1 MEGEYKVDVKR
12 ILGFRLKGNQ
22 AETPQGGREL
32 ANLPIGDI
40 RPNPSQ
46 MRQKIDGDDLAELAE
61 SIKSLGVIQP
71 IVVRPLEE
79 GYELVAGERRL
90 RAAKMAGLEFIPA
103 IVVDMDDLASS
114 LSALVENI
122 QRKDLSA
129 IEEARC
135 LADLLR
141 TTGWTQVELA
151 KRLGRSQ
158 AALANKLRLLQ
169 LDEDVQEMVVDGKLS
184 GRQARALLSL
194 PIEVQREVADMI
206 CRNEVKIEDLG
217 HTGRRRR
224 KKERLIELGQRG
236 ELGDILLQKLSE
248 VVQEAR
254 KSGIPVAWRI
264 KEFAHSRLVM
274 EITVDLKKDET
285 IDDSKSR

>member
-46 MRQKIDGDDLAELAE
+46 MRQKIDEDDLAELAE

-103 IVVDMDDLASS
+103 IVVNMDDVASS

-151 KRLGRSQ
+151 KKLGRSQ

-184 GRQARALLSL
+184 ERQARALLSL

-217 HTGRRRR
+217 RTGRRRR

>member
-12 ILGFRLKGNQ
+12 ILGFRVKENQ
-22 AETPQGGREL
+22 AEAPQGGREL

-46 MRQKIDGDDLAELAE
+46 MRQRIDEGDLAELAE
-61 SIKSLGVIQP
+61 SMKSLGVIQP
-71 IVVRPLEE
+71 IVVRPVEE

-103 IVVDMDDLASS
+103 IVINMDDLTSS

-169 LDEDVQEMVVDGKLS
+169 LDEGVQEMVVEGKLS
-184 GRQARALLSL
+184 ERQARALLSL
-194 PIEVQREVADMI
+194 PAETQREVADMI
-206 CRNEVKIEDLG
+206 CRNEVKIEDLER
-217 HTGRRRR
+217 TGRRSR
-224 KKERLIELGQRG
+224 KKERLIELGQKG

-285 IDDSKSR
+285 TDDSKSW

>member
-46 MRQKIDGDDLAELAE
+46 MRQKIDEDDLVELAE

-103 IVVDMDDLASS
+103 IVVNMDDLASS
-114 LSALVENI
+114 LSALVENV

-129 IEEARC
+129 VEEARC

-169 LDEDVQEMVVDGKLS
+169 LDEGVQEMVVDGKLS
-184 GRQARALLSL
+184 ERQARALLSL
-194 PIEVQREVADMI
+194 PIEAQREVADMI

-217 HTGRRRR
+217 RTGRRRR
-224 KKERLIELGQRG
+224 KKERLIELGPEG

-285 IDDSKSR
+285 TDDSKSR

>member
-46 MRQKIDGDDLAELAE
+46 MRQKIDGDDLTELAE

-103 IVVDMDDLASS
+103 IVVNMDDLASS

-129 IEEARC
+129 VEEARC

-184 GRQARALLSL
+184 ERQARALLSL

-274 EITVDLKKDET
+274 EIAVDLKKDET
-285 IDDSKSR
+285 IDDSKS

>member
-46 MRQKIDGDDLAELAE
+46 MRQKIDGDDLTELAE

-103 IVVDMDDLASS
+103 IVVNMDDLASS

-184 GRQARALLSL
+184 ERQARALLSL

>member
-46 MRQKIDGDDLAELAE
+46 MRQKIDGDDLTELAE

-184 GRQARALLSL
+184 ERQARALLSL

-285 IDDSKSR
+285 IDDSKS

>member
-46 MRQKIDGDDLAELAE
+46 MRQKIDGDDLTELAE

-103 IVVDMDDLASS
+103 IVVNMDDLASS

-184 GRQARALLSL
+184 ERQARALLSL

-206 CRNEVKIEDLG
+206 CRNEVKIEDLER
-217 HTGRRRR
+217 TGRRRR

>member
-1 MEGEYKVDVKR
+1 VEGEYKVDVKR

-46 MRQKIDGDDLAELAE
+46 MRQKIDEDDLVELAE

-103 IVVDMDDLASS
+103 IVVNMDDLASS
-114 LSALVENI
+114 LSALVENV

-129 IEEARC
+129 VEEARC

-169 LDEDVQEMVVDGKLS
+169 LDEGVQEMVVDGKLS
-184 GRQARALLSL
+184 ERQARALLSL
-194 PIEVQREVADMI
+194 PIEAQREVADMI

-217 HTGRRRR
+217 RTGRRRR
-224 KKERLIELGQRG
+224 KKERLIELGPEG

-285 IDDSKSR
+285 TDDSKSR

>member
-151 KRLGRSQ
+151 KKLGRSQ

-184 GRQARALLSL
+184 ERQARALLSL

-217 HTGRRRR
+217 RTGRRRR
-224 KKERLIELGQRG
+224 KKERLIELGPEG

>member
-1 MEGEYKVDVKR
+1 VEGEYKVDVKR

-46 MRQKIDGDDLAELAE
+46 MRQKIDEDGLAELAE

-103 IVVDMDDLASS
+103 IVVNMDDLASS

-135 LADLLR
+135 LADLLQA
-141 TTGWTQVELA
+141 TGWTQVELA

-184 GRQARALLSL
+184 ERQARALLSL
-194 PIEVQREVADMI
+194 PIEAQREVADMI
-206 CRNEVKIEDLG
+206 CRNEVKIEDLE

-224 KKERLIELGQRG
+224 KKERLIELSPEG

>member
-22 AETPQGGREL
+22 AEIPQGGREL

-46 MRQKIDGDDLAELAE
+46 MRQKIDEDDLAELAE

-103 IVVDMDDLASS
+103 IVVNMDDVASS

-184 GRQARALLSL
+184 ERQARALLSL
-194 PIEVQREVADMI
+194 PIEAQREVADMI
-206 CRNEVKIEDLG
+206 CRNEVKIEDLE

-285 IDDSKSR
+285 IDDSKS

>member
-1 MEGEYKVDVKR
+1 VEGEYKVDVKR
-12 ILGFRLKGNQ
+12 ILGFRLKENQ
-22 AETPQGGREL
+22 AEAPKGGREL

-46 MRQKIDGDDLAELAE
+46 MRQRIDEGDLAELAE

-71 IVVRPLEE
+71 IVVRPVEE

-103 IVVDMDDLASS
+103 IVINMDDLTSG

-169 LDEDVQEMVVDGKLS
+169 LDEGVQEMVVEGKLS
-184 GRQARALLSL
+184 ERQARALLSL
-194 PIEVQREVADMI
+194 PAETQREVADMI
-206 CRNEVKIEDLG
+206 CRNEVKIEDLER
-217 HTGRRRR
+217 TGRRSR
-224 KKERLIELGQRG
+224 KKERLIELGQKG

-285 IDDSKSR
+285 TDDSKSR

>member
-46 MRQKIDGDDLAELAE
+46 MRQKIDEDDLVELAE

-151 KRLGRSQ
+151 KKLGRSQ

-184 GRQARALLSL
+184 ERQARALLSL

-217 HTGRRRR
+217 RTGRRRR

>member
-1 MEGEYKVDVKR
+1 VEGEYKVDVKR

-151 KRLGRSQ
+151 KKLGRSQ

-184 GRQARALLSL
+184 ERQARALLSL

-217 HTGRRRR
+217 RTGRRRR

-285 IDDSKSR
+285 TDDSKSR

>member
-151 KRLGRSQ
+151 KKLGRSQ

-184 GRQARALLSL
+184 ERQARALLSL

>member
-1 MEGEYKVDVKR
+1 VEGEYKVDVKR

-151 KRLGRSQ
+151 KKLGRSQ

-184 GRQARALLSL
+184 ERQARALLSL

-217 HTGRRRR
+217 RTGRRRR

>member
-103 IVVDMDDLASS
+103 IVVNMDDLASS

-184 GRQARALLSL
+184 ERQARALLSL
-194 PIEVQREVADMI
+194 PIEAQREVADMI
-206 CRNEVKIEDLG
+206 CRNEVKIEDLE

-285 IDDSKSR
+285 IDDSKS

>member
-46 MRQKIDGDDLAELAE
+46 MRQKIDEDDLVELAE

-103 IVVDMDDLASS
+103 IVVNMDDLASS
-114 LSALVENI
+114 LSALVENV

-129 IEEARC
+129 VEEARC
-135 LADLLR
+135 LVDLLR

-169 LDEDVQEMVVDGKLS
+169 LDEGVQEMVVDGKLS
-184 GRQARALLSL
+184 ERQARALLSL
-194 PIEVQREVADMI
+194 PIEAQREVADMI

-217 HTGRRRR
+217 RTGRRRR
-224 KKERLIELGQRG
+224 KKERLIELGPEG

-285 IDDSKSR
+285 TDDSKSR

>member
-1 MEGEYKVDVKR
+1 VEGEYKVDVKR
-12 ILGFRLKGNQ
+12 ILGFRVKENQ
-22 AETPQGGREL
+22 AEAPQGGREL

-46 MRQKIDGDDLAELAE
+46 MRQRIDEGDLAELAE
-61 SIKSLGVIQP
+61 SMKSLGVIQP
-71 IVVRPLEE
+71 IVVRPVEE

-103 IVVDMDDLASS
+103 IVINMDDLTSS

-169 LDEDVQEMVVDGKLS
+169 LDEGVQEMVVEGKLS
-184 GRQARALLSL
+184 ERQARALLSL
-194 PIEVQREVADMI
+194 PAETQREVADMI
-206 CRNEVKIEDLG
+206 CRNEVKIEDLER
-217 HTGRRRR
+217 TGRRSR
-224 KKERLIELGQRG
+224 KKERLIELGQKG

-285 IDDSKSR
+285 TDDSKSW

>member
-103 IVVDMDDLASS
+103 IVVNMDDVASS

-129 IEEARC
+129 VEEARC
-135 LADLLR
+135 LADLLQ

-169 LDEDVQEMVVDGKLS
+169 LDEDVQEMVVDGKL
-184 GRQARALLSL
+184 
-194 PIEVQREVADMI
+194 
-206 CRNEVKIEDLG
+206 
-217 HTGRRRR
+217 
-224 KKERLIELGQRG
+224 
-236 ELGDILLQKLSE
+236 
-248 VVQEAR
+248 
-254 KSGIPVAWRI
+254 
-264 KEFAHSRLVM
+264 
-274 EITVDLKKDET
+274 
-285 IDDSKSR
+285 

>member
-1 MEGEYKVDVKR
+1 VEGEYKVDVKR
-12 ILGFRLKGNQ
+12 ILGFRLKENQ
-22 AETPQGGREL
+22 AEAPKGGREL

-46 MRQKIDGDDLAELAE
+46 MRQRIDEGDLAELAE
-61 SIKSLGVIQP
+61 SMKSLGVIQP
-71 IVVRPLEE
+71 IVVRPVEE

-103 IVVDMDDLASS
+103 IVINMDDLTSS

-141 TTGWTQVELA
+141 ATGWTQVELA

-169 LDEDVQEMVVDGKLS
+169 LDEGVQEMVVEGKLS
-184 GRQARALLSL
+184 ERQARALLSL
-194 PIEVQREVADMI
+194 PAETQREVADMI
-206 CRNEVKIEDLG
+206 CRNEVKIEDIER
-217 HTGRRRR
+217 TGRRSR
-224 KKERLIELGQRG
+224 KKERLIELGQKG

-285 IDDSKSR
+285 TDDSKSL

>member
-151 KRLGRSQ
+151 KKLGRSQ

-184 GRQARALLSL
+184 ERQARALLSL

-217 HTGRRRR
+217 RTGRRRR

>member
-22 AETPQGGREL
+22 VETPQVEREL
-32 ANLPIGDI
+32 ANLPIGEI

-46 MRQKIDGDDLAELAE
+46 MRQRIDEDDLAELTE

-71 IVVRPLEE
+71 IVVRPVEE

-103 IVVDMDDLASS
+103 IVINMDDLTSS

-169 LDEDVQEMVVDGKLS
+169 LDEGVQEMVVEGKLS
-184 GRQARALLSL
+184 ERQARALLSL
-194 PIEVQREVADMI
+194 PAETQREVADMI
-206 CRNEVKIEDLG
+206 CRNEVKIEDLE

-224 KKERLIELGQRG
+224 KKERLIELGQKG

-274 EITVDLKKDET
+274 EITVDLKNDET
-285 IDDSKSR
+285 TDDSKSR

>member
-22 AETPQGGREL
+22 VETPQVEKEL
-32 ANLPIGDI
+32 ANLPIGEI

-46 MRQKIDGDDLAELAE
+46 MRQRIDEDDLAELTE

-71 IVVRPLEE
+71 IVVRPVEE

-103 IVVDMDDLASS
+103 IVINMDDLTSS

-169 LDEDVQEMVVDGKLS
+169 LDEGVQEMVVEGKLS
-184 GRQARALLSL
+184 ERQARALLSL
-194 PIEVQREVADMI
+194 PAETQREVADMI
-206 CRNEVKIEDLG
+206 CRNEVKIEDLE

-224 KKERLIELGQRG
+224 KKERLIELGQKG

-274 EITVDLKKDET
+274 EITVDLKNDET
-285 IDDSKSR
+285 TDDSKSR

>member
-46 MRQKIDGDDLAELAE
+46 MRQKIDGDDLTELAE

-103 IVVDMDDLASS
+103 IVVNMDDLASS

-184 GRQARALLSL
+184 ERQARALLSL

-206 CRNEVKIEDLG
+206 CRNEVKIEDLER
-217 HTGRRRR
+217 TGRRRR

-236 ELGDILLQKLSE
+236 ELGDMLLQKLSE

-285 IDDSKSR
+285 IDDSKS

>member
-46 MRQKIDGDDLAELAE
+46 MRQKIDGDDLTELAE

-103 IVVDMDDLASS
+103 IVVNMDDVASS

-184 GRQARALLSL
+184 ERQARALLSL

-274 EITVDLKKDET
+274 EIAVDLKKDET
-285 IDDSKSR
+285 IDDSKS

>member
-1 MEGEYKVDVKR
+1 VEGEYKVDVKR

-22 AETPQGGREL
+22 VETPQVEREL
-32 ANLPIGDI
+32 ANLPIGEI

-46 MRQKIDGDDLAELAE
+46 MRQRIDEDDLAELTE

-71 IVVRPLEE
+71 IVVRPVEE

-103 IVVDMDDLASS
+103 IVINMDDLTSS

-169 LDEDVQEMVVDGKLS
+169 LDEGVQEMVVEGKLS
-184 GRQARALLSL
+184 ERQARALLSL
-194 PIEVQREVADMI
+194 PAETQREVADMI
-206 CRNEVKIEDLG
+206 CRNEVKIEDLE

-224 KKERLIELGQRG
+224 KKERLIELGQKG

-274 EITVDLKKDET
+274 EITVDLKNDET
-285 IDDSKSR
+285 TDDSKSR

>member
-46 MRQKIDGDDLAELAE
+46 MRQKIDGDDLTELAE

-103 IVVDMDDLASS
+103 IVVNMDDLASS

-184 GRQARALLSL
+184 ERQARALLSL

-285 IDDSKSR
+285 IDDSKS

>member
-46 MRQKIDGDDLAELAE
+46 MRQKIDEDDLVELAE

-151 KRLGRSQ
+151 KKLGRSQ

-184 GRQARALLSL
+184 ERQARALLSL

-217 HTGRRRR
+217 RTGRRRR

-285 IDDSKSR
+285 TDDSKSR

>member
-103 IVVDMDDLASS
+103 IVVNMDDLASS

-184 GRQARALLSL
+184 ERQARALLSL

-217 HTGRRRR
+217 RTGRRRR

-285 IDDSKSR
+285 IDDSKS